1 MGKSLIT
8 LEHIS
13 KSYDGQLILDDLNLD
28 IHENSFVTLLGPSGC
43 GKTTIM
49 KLLLKYYNYDTG
61 EITVGGRDIRGMSP
75 DKVRGMMGIMFQE
88 TFLITGTVMDNIRMG
103 NDDASDEDVIRAAK
117 ECNAHDFIMNL
128 PEGYETMVNEE
139 NLSKGQR
146 QLICIARLMLGDSS
160 IILLDEATSSL
171 DILSE
176 QLIKEAFD
184 KIMEGRT
191 TVVVAHRLS
200 TIIDADII
208 LVVKDGR
215 VVESGTHRELLE
227 GRGFYHQ
234 LYESQLG

>member
-1 MGKSLIT
+1 MSA
-8 LEHIS
+8 
-13 KSYDGQLILDDLNLD
+13 D
-28 IHENSFVTLLGPSGC
+28 
-43 GKTTIM
+43 
-49 KLLLKYYNYDTG
+49 KL
-61 EITVGGRDIRGMSP
+61 
-75 DKVRGMMGIMFQE
+75 RGMMGIMFQE

-103 NDDASDEDVIRAAK
+103 NDDASDEDVVRAAK
-117 ECNAHDFIMNL
+117 ECRAHDFIMNL
-128 PEGYETMVNEE
+128 PEGYETQVNEN

-146 QLICIARLMLGDSS
+146 QLICIARLMLRDSS

-176 QLIKEAFD
+176 RLVKEAFD

-215 VVESGTHRELLE
+215 IVESGTHKELIE
-227 GRGFYHQ
+227 GRGFYHS